1 MRWEDERY
9 VRVYTRDTTDWL
21 CLSFLAQGLF
31 CLLLRKVD
39 RAGLLELGR
48 HGKKGVAVAVGHPG
62 DWPRLEPA
70 LEELLADGSVEIQG
84 TTLVVPNFM
93 AAQEAVMSDAARKRE
108 QRERA
113 RAGVTRRGHGN
124 EEKDDSRDISS
135 RTGTEGHESGQK
147 VTPGHAASRAVT
159 PSLAEPCL
167 AKPTLQAAALAPAG
181 TERPPTPAEA
191 LAERYPRLHALV
203 SALDAAGLGRSL
215 PRNATS
221 RGALDQLT
229 LRHGVE
235 ALVADVARAP
245 EGQSLAW
252 YATRWAA
259 ADFTPPRLAPV
270 LAVVGAEGE
279 WWRRAPRE
287 SVEAF
292 LAERA
297 RIAPELAD
305 APVGL
310 YGHPE
315 REDVRALA
323 ERFAVTPP
331 EATEAL

>member
-1 MRWEDERY
+1 VVALGSLELLWAACYESGEEYLGDAADVEALAGWQGSKGVLCEALAAAGGEGHAGFIEPTVEGHYKLHDLWDHAPDY
-9 VRVYTRDTTDWL
+9 VRKRR
-21 CLSFLAQGLF
+21 S
-31 CLLLRKVD
+31 
-39 RAGLLELGR
+39 
-48 HGKKGVAVAVGHPG
+48 
-62 DWPRLEPA
+62 
-70 LEELLADGSVEIQG
+70 
-84 TTLVVPNFM
+84 
-93 AAQEAVMSDAARKRE
+93 RE
-108 QRERA
+108 QERRTTGA
-113 RAGVTRRGHGN
+113 ALQSMPGQSPVADQTLTGQGPPNGSQRPPNGETRAPAPAP
-124 EEKDDSRDISS
+124 SP
-135 RTGTEGHESGQK
+135 
-147 VTPGHAASRAVT
+147 TPA
-159 PSLAEPCL
+159 
-167 AKPTLQAAALAPAG
+167 QAAALAPAG
-181 TERPPTPAEA
+181 TELPPNPAEA
-191 LAERYPRLHALV
+191 LAERYPHLHALV
-203 SALDAAGLGRSL
+203 SALDDAGLGRSL